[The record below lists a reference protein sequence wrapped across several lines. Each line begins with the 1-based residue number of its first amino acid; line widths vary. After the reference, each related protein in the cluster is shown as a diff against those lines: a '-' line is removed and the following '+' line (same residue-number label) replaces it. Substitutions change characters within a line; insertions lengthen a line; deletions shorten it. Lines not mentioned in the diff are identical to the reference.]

1 MSSPVSTSLVL
12 LSVATLTLCLLRSP
26 QLAVAAEQFVSGE
39 LVVIDGS
46 ADRFRL
52 VGHDG
57 TFKAPAGVPLAE
69 LDGKNVEV
77 QLSGGRVTQITE
89 RAVAITPITS
99 GYETVR
105 GQMIVRDPVAR
116 SFNFAGDTRVYI
128 AAPTVEI
135 APYAGKWVEVSLD
148 AQGQVT
154 QLKLIAE
161 PPPPPVSM
169 QNVPAPLP
177 AAGGATCA
185 IGNATVASGSTICR
199 GGITNR
205 CDNGT
210 WVSLGT
216 ICR

>member
-1 MSSPVSTSLVL
+1 MSSRVSTSRVLFAVAALAVCL
-12 LSVATLTLCLLRSP
+12 LSAP
-26 QLAVAAEQFVSGE
+26 QPAPAAEQFVSGE
-39 LVVIDGS
+39 LVVLDGS

-57 TFKAPAGVPLAE
+57 TFKAPSGVPLAE

-99 GYETVR
+99 GFETVR

-135 APYAGKWVEVSLD
+135 APYANKWVEVSLD
-148 AQGQVT
+148 PQGQVT

-169 QNVPAPLP
+169 QQVPAAP
-177 AAGGATCA
+177 AAGDATCA
-185 IGNATVASGSTICR
+185 IGNATVSSGSTICR

-216 ICR
+216 VCR

>member
-12 LSVATLTLCLLRSP
+12 LSVAALALCLLRSP
-26 QLAVAAEQFVSGE
+26 QSAAAAEQFVSGE
-39 LVVIDGS
+39 LVVLDGS

-89 RAVAITPITS
+89 RSVAITPITS

-128 AAPTVEI
+128 AAPSVDI
-135 APYAGKWVEVSLD
+135 APYSGKWVEVSLD
-148 AQGQVT
+148 SSGQVS

-161 PPPPPVSM
+161 PPPAPVSM
-169 QNVPAPLP
+169 QNVPVVP

-185 IGNATVASGSTICR
+185 VGNATVASGSTICR

-216 ICR
+216 VCR

>member
-1 MSSPVSTSLVL
+1 MSRILASVTISAALALCLTQAPQPVS
-12 LSVATLTLCLLRSP
+12 
-26 QLAVAAEQFVSGE
+26 AAEQFISGE
-39 LVVIDGS
+39 LVVLDGS

-57 TFKAPAGVPLAE
+57 TFKAPAGVPLGE

-77 QLSGGRVTQITE
+77 QLSGGRVTGITE
-89 RAVAITPITS
+89 RSVAITPITS

-105 GQMIVRDPVAR
+105 GQMVVRDPVAR

-128 AAPTVEI
+128 AEPTIEI
-135 APYAGKWVEVSLD
+135 APYAGKWVEVTLD
-148 AQGQVT
+148 SRGQVSA
-154 QLKLIAE
+154 LKLVSE
-161 PPPPPVSM
+161 PPPPPVSL
-169 QNVPAPLP
+169 QQGVVPAP
-177 AAGGATCA
+177 AANAATCA
-185 IGNATVASGSTICR
+185 IGNATVASGSTVCR

-205 CDNGT
+205 CDNGA